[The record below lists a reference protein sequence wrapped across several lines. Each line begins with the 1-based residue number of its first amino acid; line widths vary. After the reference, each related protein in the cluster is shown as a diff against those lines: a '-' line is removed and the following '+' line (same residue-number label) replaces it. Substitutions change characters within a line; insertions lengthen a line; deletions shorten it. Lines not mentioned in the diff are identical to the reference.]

1 MTNNSEKKIAIIAG
15 RDPRIAEDTDGGS
28 VFLKYLSA
36 ELVNRNNKV
45 DIFTPL
51 GVTAASFKKEK
62 AEEQLKEKNNEI
74 NPKFNHIPLKERSL
88 PVEKGSDYFLRRIER
103 SKEVADFF
111 KENSLF
117 NYDLVYVLHLA
128 NAFFLVSQNL
138 LPLEKTVFFPMM
150 TSAHYSIFSE
160 VPEEYTEQEKQVL
173 SKAKHISSPS
183 SDEIKTIISK
193 FKVGEEKFF
202 KVHRGFN
209 ENCFP
214 IQKRFEI
221 GAERKLNLFSANGI
235 RQQKDHLFLIPV
247 VKYLTE
253 KGFKVKVHLTGNDGK
268 SHNPLYNEYLEK
280 FLKSI
285 CSNNL
290 EEEFIIHGVVSE
302 EEMVFIMSSSDI
314 AVYPSIVETFGKSV
328 LESVASGLPTV
339 VCKDV
344 PAFLEFIEH
353 GVTGCITDRN
363 AEDYSKEIIKL
374 WEDPN
379 YYHQISQN
387 GIALRQ
393 KFSWHKVINDLLTI
407 QKERGIVFSNQHM
420 RLK

>member
-28 VFLKYLSA
+28 VFLKYLFT
-36 ELVNRNNKV
+36 ELVNRDNEV

-62 AEEQLKEKNNEI
+62 AEEQLKEKNNKI
-74 NPKFNHIPLKERSL
+74 NPKFNYIPLKEKNL
-88 PVEKGSDYFLRRIER
+88 LVEKDSDYFLRRIER
-103 SKEVADFF
+103 AKELADFF

-117 NYDLVYVLHLA
+117 NYDLVYILHLA
-128 NAFFLVSQNL
+128 NAFSLVSQNL

-150 TSAHYSIFSE
+150 TSAHYNIFSK
-160 VPEEYTEQEKQVL
+160 VPEEYIKQEKQVL

-183 SDEIKTIISK
+183 DDEIREIISK
-193 FKVGEEKFF
+193 FKIEKEKFF

-214 IQKRFEI
+214 AQERFEI
-221 GAERKLNLFSANGI
+221 GTEKKLNLFSANGI

-247 VKYLTE
+247 VKYLIK

-268 SHNPLYNEYLEK
+268 SHNPLYNEYLK
-280 FLKSI
+280 NFLREI
-285 CSNNL
+285 HFYNL
-290 EEEFIIHGVVSE
+290 EKEFIIHGVVSE
-302 EEMVFIMSSSDI
+302 EEMVSIMSSSDI

-328 LESVASGLPTV
+328 LESVVSGLPTV

-344 PAFLEFIEH
+344 PAFSEFIEH

-363 AEDYSKEIIKL
+363 TEDYCKEIIKL
-374 WEDPN
+374 WEDHD
-379 YYHQISQN
+379 YYHRISQN

-393 KFSWHKVINDLLTI
+393 KFSWHEVIDNLLMK
-407 QKERGIVFSNQHM
+407 QKERGV
-420 RLK
+420 L